1 MLELCSEASA
11 MRMCVMLI
19 WPLLIAGGFCLD
31 ETRDKVRSLFDA
43 FQSDY
48 GEDLEAAVSADRSAR
63 MGVACSRYVLSLT
76 YSAFSSKSSGG
87 AWTQARAAGHGPT

>member
-31 ETRDKVRSLFDA
+31 ETRDKVRSLLDA

-48 GEDLEAAVSADRSAR
+48 GEDLEAAVSAD
-63 MGVACSRYVLSLT
+63 GLSHDGPLLT
-76 YSAFSSKSSGG
+76 YSALCLKSSGG
-87 AWTQARAAGHGPT
+87 VWTRARAGGRGPT